1 MGNNDDDT
9 TDHLGDDGTG
19 AALEAAWR
27 ALEAGDVAGARR
39 RAERIGAD
47 SPEGLF
53 LLAGCAR
60 EEGDYPQALEL
71 LRRAS
76 EADPDWAMPELW
88 IAELLADDDSSPDAI
103 EQALRH
109 AERALDLADEEPE
122 FLSAL
127 ALKAGLEIEAGDPD
141 EARRTLDDLPPPEV
155 ALGDTDAALEIAELH
170 LALGDADVARARLRT
185 LTATVPDS
193 ADAWYALGTAAA
205 ELDDEDAMREAWK
218 RAWQLDSAPGA
229 DAQLG
234 RRLTDAEV
242 VKVAEQALEEMPARA
257 RELLRDVPI
266 VVAELPAEADVDD
279 GFDPRALGLFSGTA
293 YPDASAMG
301 GQPGLTQ
308 IVIFRRN
315 LERIADSDDQLR
327 EQIRTTLLHEAGH
340 FFGMGDAELEDAG
353 LG

>member
-1 MGNNDDDT
+1 MGNNDET
-9 TDHLGDDGTG
+9 TDHVGDDGG

-60 EEGDYPQALEL
+60 EEGDYPQALAL
-71 LRRAS
+71 LQRAA

-88 IAELLADDDSSPDAI
+88 MAELLADDDTSPDAI
-103 EQALRH
+103 EQALTH

-127 ALKAGLEIEAGDPD
+127 ALKAGLEIESGDPE
-141 EARRTLDDLPPPEV
+141 EARRTLEDLPPPEV

-170 LALGDADVARARLRT
+170 LALGDAQIAQARLRT
-185 LTATVPDS
+185 LTTTVSDS
-193 ADAWYALGTAAA
+193 ADAWYALGSAAA
-205 ELDDEDAMREAWK
+205 ELDDENAMREAWK
-218 RAWQLDSAPGA
+218 RAWQLDSAAGA

-242 VKVAEQALEEMPARA
+242 ATVAEQALEELPPRA

-266 VVAELPAEADVDD
+266 VVADIPAEADVDE

-293 YPDASAMG
+293 YSEGSTMG

-315 LERIADSDDQLR
+315 LERIADGDDELR
-327 EQIRTTLLHEAGH
+327 EQIRTTLLHETGH
-340 FFGMGDAELEDAG
+340 FFGMGEAELEDVG

>member
-1 MGNNDDDT
+1 MGNNEDER
-9 TDHLGDDGTG
+9 TDHVGDDGG

-39 RAERIGAD
+39 RAERIGVD

-60 EEGDYPQALEL
+60 EEGDYPQAMAL
-71 LRRAS
+71 LQRAS

-88 IAELLADDDSSPDAI
+88 MAELLADDDSSPDAI
-103 EQALRH
+103 EQALAH

-127 ALKAGLEIEAGDPD
+127 ALKAGLEIEGGDPE
-141 EARRTLDDLPPPEV
+141 EARRTLEDLPPPEV

-170 LALGDADVARARLRT
+170 LALGDAHIAQARLRT

-193 ADAWYALGTAAA
+193 ADAWYALGSAAA
-205 ELDDEDAMREAWK
+205 ELDDEEAMREAWK
-218 RAWQLDSAPGA
+218 RAWQLDSVPGA

-234 RRLTDAEV
+234 RRLTDTEV
-242 VKVAEQALEEMPARA
+242 AAVAERALEELPARA
-257 RELLRDVPI
+257 RELLKDVPI
-266 VVAELPAEADVDD
+266 VVADMPAEADVDD

-293 YPDASAMG
+293 YSEGSTMG

-315 LERIADSDDQLR
+315 LERLADSDDELR
-327 EQIRTTLLHEAGH
+327 EQIRTTLLHETGH